1 MPTDLWAFG
10 ERAARAVARADRGCA
25 GSDAVLASLMPS
37 SRSSQSLPT
46 PLIDA
51 AYEAVRFDEDWA
63 INSRRA
69 LSKAVKAMVCVPTRT
84 ESSRPSDKPSRPD
97 VAGRAPI
104 VLMLE
109 TSLVHPLTIVSMLIN
124 DLAERTMISGVERV
138 INQEIRD
145 KAEPLKSQ
153 GFPVA

>member
-1 MPTDLWAFG
+1 
-10 ERAARAVARADRGCA
+10 
-25 GSDAVLASLMPS
+25 MPS

-84 ESSRPSDKPSRPD
+84 
-97 VAGRAPI
+97 
-104 VLMLE
+104 L
-109 TSLVHPLTIVSMLIN
+109 PL
-124 DLAERTMISGVERV
+124 
-138 INQEIRD
+138 
-145 KAEPLKSQ
+145 Q
-153 GFPVA
+153 GFLRAAA